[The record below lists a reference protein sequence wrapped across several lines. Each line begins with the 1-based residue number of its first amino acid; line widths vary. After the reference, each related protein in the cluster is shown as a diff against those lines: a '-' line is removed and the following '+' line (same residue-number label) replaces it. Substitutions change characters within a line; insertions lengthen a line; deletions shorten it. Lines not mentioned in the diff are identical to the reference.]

1 MSFLTDFERKS
12 STWEKLVAHY
22 TPLLAKHRARLENPN
37 IEERERVKLCWQID
51 TIKNLLALGEQDKKD
66 VAGAGQ

>member
-12 STWEKLVAHY
+12 STWEKLVAYY